1 MPIAGCH
8 LAYGANMQSLA
19 QNGNL
24 KQFAGITKYLSI
36 VSVSKQWDV
45 NQLCGQFFDKF
56 HKSNRALCGH
66 QFDVSKIGTQRIM
79 KTVTVDCGGRTDLYA
94 LVSTFVSACK
104 HDTP

>member
-1 MPIAGCH
+1 
-8 LAYGANMQSLA
+8 MQSLA